1 MELIKAMENKK
12 VIFFDNGEEFINIK
26 IANGYLY
33 DSLVYRYIRARENMA
48 EYEYLRDQTNSNPG
62 CRHHDWMTYSTRA
75 NRDIARFIELLNE
88 AMGEHN

>member
-1 MELIKAMENKK
+1 MLKAIE
-12 VIFFDNGEEFINIK
+12 FDNEAKFINTK
-26 IANGYLY
+26 TVNGYLY

-48 EYEYLRDQTNSNPG
+48 EYEYLRDQTSPNPSH
-62 CRHHDWMTYSTRA
+62 RHHEWLTYRTRV

>member
-48 EYEYLRDQTNSNPG
+48 EYEYLRDQTNSNPNY
-62 CRHHDWMTYSTRA
+62 CHHDWMTYSTRA
-75 NRDIARFIELLNE
+75 NRDIARIIELLNE